1 MPKYKE
7 LISKPHNHSRATSS
21 KVRDTYVLK
30 DNSRNTGLIA
40 ESRIFHLHKTLL
52 WKVTY
57 FFLVHLITS

>member
-1 MPKYKE
+1 MF
-7 LISKPHNHSRATSS
+7 
-21 KVRDTYVLK
+21 LK